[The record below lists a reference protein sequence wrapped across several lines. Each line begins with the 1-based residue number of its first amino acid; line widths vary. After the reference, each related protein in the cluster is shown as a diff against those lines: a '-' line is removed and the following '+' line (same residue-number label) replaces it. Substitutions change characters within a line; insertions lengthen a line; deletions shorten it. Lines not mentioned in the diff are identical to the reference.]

1 MIVPSIYICGSASS
15 IPIRF
20 LTHHHDDDSVN
31 DCRSKEGK
39 KTDLWWYRWNDVSTR
54 ACGCVDGYVQ
64 WCCPSRIEPVV
75 QTQNFLVQYSLVE
88 LVSMK
93 FIYSVYIYTYAFLTS
108 VSIYVILI
116 P

>member
-39 KTDLWWYRWNDVSTR
+39 KTDLWWYR
-54 ACGCVDGYVQ
+54 
-64 WCCPSRIEPVV
+64 
-75 QTQNFLVQYSLVE
+75 
-88 LVSMK
+88 
-93 FIYSVYIYTYAFLTS
+93 
-108 VSIYVILI
+108 
-116 P
+116 